1 MFGIFKTISDVKKG
15 IHDPAG
21 LGQEMALD
29 VIRAPIIIFTI
40 IGILFLALM
49 FILGFTNVFG
59 HPYLFFKVI
68 FWVMGIAFAL
78 IELALWSLFG
88 VFKRMVQS
96 AKKGISN
103 KNVISAEFV
112 DKK

>member
-29 VIRAPIIIFTI
+29 VVRAPLIIFTI

-49 FILGFTNVFG
+49 FVLGFTSVFG
-59 HPYLFFKVI
+59 HPYGFFKVI
-68 FWVMGIAFAL
+68 FWVMGIGFVL
-78 IELALWSLFG
+78 IELILWSLFG
-88 VFKRMVQS
+88 VFKRMVQA
-96 AKKGISN
+96 AKK
-103 KNVISAEFV
+103 KV
-112 DKK
+112 DDSKIIDVTPR